1 MKTFFM
7 KIHFVILCIMLVS
20 CNKKE
25 PTLVLPNEEAILTD
39 VSYGIHERQKMDVYL
54 PKNRSKA
61 TKTIIYLHGGGWY
74 MGDKADIKEGA
85 LYFQQQGFAFI
96 SINYR
101 LTRTPENNIHPAQ
114 MQDIDKVIAFI
125 SQKQQEWSLPDDQ
138 LALFGGSAGA
148 HLSLLYAYKYQ
159 ANGKVKAVISISGP
173 TDLTDPALINSTIGG
188 ASIGAMIESYVGVT
202 FAAQASAWQAA
213 SPINSITATSTPT
226 LFVHGTIDSA
236 VPYQQSLLAY
246 NKLKNVGG
254 IAQLEPLSNVGHDLV
269 GTNWGDLLPKMVIFL
284 NLHIK

>member
-1 MKTFFM
+1 M
-7 KIHFVILCIMLVS
+7 KIHFVLLCIIFVG

-25 PTLVLPNEEAILTD
+25 PKLVLPNEEIILTE
-39 VSYGIHERQKMDVYL
+39 VSYGTHEHQKMDVYL

-74 MGDKADIKEGA
+74 MGDKSDIKDGA
-85 LYFQQQGFAFI
+85 IYFQQQGFAFI

-114 MQDIDKVIAFI
+114 MQDIDRVIAFI
-125 SQKQQEWSLPDDQ
+125 NQKQQEWSLPDDK

-159 ANGKVKAVISISGP
+159 VNGKVKAAISMSGP
-173 TDLTDPALINSTIGG
+173 TDLTDNLLINSTIGG
-188 ASIGAMIESYVGVT
+188 ASIGAMIESYVGAPFT
-202 FAAQASAWQAA
+202 AQAAAWQAT
-213 SPINSITATSTPT
+213 SPISFITATSVPT

-236 VPYQQSLLAY
+236 VPYQQSLSAY
-246 NKLKNVGG
+246 NKLKNAGG
-254 IAQLEPLSNVGHDLV
+254 VAQLEPLPNIGHDLV
-269 GTNWGDLLPKMVIFL
+269 GTNWGDLLPKMIDFL
-284 NLHIK
+284 NQHVK